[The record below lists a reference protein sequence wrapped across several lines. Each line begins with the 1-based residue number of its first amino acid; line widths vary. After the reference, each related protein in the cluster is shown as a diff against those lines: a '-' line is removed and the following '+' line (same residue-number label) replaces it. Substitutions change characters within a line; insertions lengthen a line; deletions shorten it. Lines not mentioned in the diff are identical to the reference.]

1 MERKFIN
8 IAEIEMYED
17 IQRFINDLKFIRF
30 KFSDLDN
37 LDKLELKI
45 KNCGQTEIKRRL
57 AILYMTIEF
66 GLEIVIKSPV
76 GCMSCLAEDILD
88 VIKHSNFCDVI
99 NKKLNFSEIKL
110 DTKYYMNII
119 SKAISTD
126 DEAFELALRVY
137 DESKTLLSF
146 IVLIT
151 KDYFGADYAIDAW

>member
-1 MERKFIN
+1 
-8 IAEIEMYED
+8 
-17 IQRFINDLKFIRF
+17 
-30 KFSDLDN
+30 
-37 LDKLELKI
+37 
-45 KNCGQTEIKRRL
+45 
-57 AILYMTIEF
+57 MTIEF